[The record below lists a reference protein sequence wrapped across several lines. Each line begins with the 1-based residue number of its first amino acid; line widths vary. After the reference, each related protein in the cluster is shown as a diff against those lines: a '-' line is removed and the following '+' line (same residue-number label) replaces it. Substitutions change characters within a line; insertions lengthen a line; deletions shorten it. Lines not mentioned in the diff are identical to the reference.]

1 MAFKSPGIYFREIDN
16 TEYTNPAAEINT
28 TVAIVGF
35 AKKGPIGVPTEITS
49 YNDFKSTFGSPIAGQ
64 YAGLAVRSVLSA
76 GGSVL
81 YTRIADD
88 TLATSSSVILK
99 TSVEA
104 ADGMLVVNSK
114 SNITVGTEGYFN
126 KTLYTGVLEDSTD
139 DTINKTM
146 ILRSPSSGKF
156 QLNEILKQ
164 LNSSLAENYGFTE
177 YVLKNTISGSRR
189 SFSLNVNGTNSETNE
204 AVKETIGPY
213 FIDIYNNEDGSSL
226 ASSLNQVISNGTT
239 PYQKFEIWNSALE
252 NSADNDNTDLT
263 FSTEALGLNRA
274 KYINVSLEGQE
285 TKQVSI
291 PLITTNTVTAEE
303 LAKKFSI
310 ALSNFGI
317 TAEYVWNVKNGKPYF
332 LFSSTN
338 NTGFTLLPFTDSD
351 GVPKDTSLFVPYAPK
366 NPTAADKL
374 SEMVYL
380 VSNGEGGYKAKGP
393 ESSID
398 YDEKTPKENIL
409 IFGWNDNVDRTN
421 YSENDLPAVVEYNS
435 DTNSL
440 IFTVA
445 NNKATKLKALNSSI
459 EVVSTNLGRFDLF
472 DNGATS
478 SDSSDAAMIASAQDN
493 RKSIGTKLF
502 SMNGEEAVD
511 INIKRNSDGQIY
523 FYQSGKTS
531 TPSLVTFDDYN
542 KNLNEE
548 EQKTKK
554 KEKYQAKDI
563 TNLFGNM
570 MTEEDFENNNLKS
583 GEYRCMLQ
591 KIGNPEISASKHDM
605 VIFTAKEKG
614 SGTTDI
620 GIEIYTSYSPFA
632 VDGKVEAT
640 HYIDLYVNGIKKESW
655 EDVSYKRADDNYFE
669 KLINK
674 DPDNGGSAYV
684 TVSSKKNETDEELNV
699 PDTAELVAG
708 GIVYLGTAINEK
720 SIKRT
725 DDIAANAYDYYD
737 YAVGNDGIPVNTND
751 LFCEAMNTEDSG
763 LSNKDLYSWHIL
775 ITPDNITQEV
785 QESAIAL
792 CEYMEDAMYI
802 ADPPQGLSRKGVID
816 WHNGKSEYRDTPF
829 NSNFVAT
836 YWPWCKVYD
845 SSVSEYVW
853 VMPSV
858 IRAAQ
863 YCKVDKDYAPW
874 YAPAGETNGYL
885 STVIDIESLP
895 NKTDRDALYLDQ
907 NRVNPL
913 LKLRNGN
920 ILAYG
925 EKTTQRK
932 NSTLTKIHTRR
943 MLIALKKELS
953 AAIKGYVFQPTA
965 TENISKIKANVQA
978 IMEQYKAGGGV
989 ASYTVICDGTNNT
1002 TETLQQDILNIAIA
1016 CVPVGCIEQ
1025 VEISFT
1031 LNKSE

>member
-49 YNDFKSTFGSPIAGQ
+49 YNDFKTTFGAPISGQ

-114 SNITVGTEGYFN
+114 SNITVGSEGYYN
-126 KTLYTGVLEDSTD
+126 KTLYAGVLEDSTD

-146 ILRSPSSGKF
+146 ILRSPASGKF

-164 LNSSLAENYGFTE
+164 LNSSIAENYGFTE
-177 YVLKNTISGSRR
+177 YSLRNTISGSRR
-189 SFSLNVNGTNSETNE
+189 SFSLNISGTNSET
-204 AVKETIGPY
+204 KETVIKTVGPY
-213 FIDIYNNEDGSSL
+213 FVDIYNNEDGSSL
-226 ASSLNQVISNGTT
+226 ASSLNQIISNGTT
-239 PYQKFEIWNSALE
+239 PYQKFELWNTPEISEGGSDSNADLE
-252 NSADNDNTDLT
+252 FNTE
-263 FSTEALGLNRA
+263 SIGLNRV
-274 KYINVSLEGQE
+274 KYINVALDGQE

-291 PLITTNTVTAEE
+291 SMVSSTTITAKD
-303 LAKKFSI
+303 LADKLST

-317 TAEYVWNVKNGKPYF
+317 TVEYVWNTKKPYL

-338 NTGFTLLPFTDSD
+338 NTGFTILPFTDD
-351 GVPKDTSLFVPYAPK
+351 KGIPKDTSLFVPCASQK
-366 NPTAADKL
+366 VSSAEKL
-374 SEMVYL
+374 SDMVYL
-380 VSNGEGGYKAKGP
+380 IPNDSGYKVIGP
-393 ESSID
+393 ETSET
-398 YDEKTPKENIL
+398 YDSTPKNNIL
-409 IFGWNDNVDRTN
+409 LFGWNDSVNKTN
-421 YSENDLPAVVEYNS
+421 YNAESDLPAIVEYNS

-440 IFTVA
+440 IFTVV
-445 NNKATKLKALNSSI
+445 NNKFTNLKVLDSAI
-459 EVVSTNLGRFDLF
+459 EVVSTELGRFDLF
-472 DNGATS
+472 DNGNAS
-478 SDSSDAAMIASAQDN
+478 SDTSDADAIAKANDN
-493 RKSIGTKLF
+493 KRNIGSKLF
-502 SMNGEEAVD
+502 STKGEEAID
-511 INIKRNSDGQIY
+511 ISIKRNSDGQIY
-523 FYQSGKTS
+523 FYQSGRTT
-531 TPSLVTFDDYN
+531 TPSLITFEEYN
-542 KNLNEE
+542 KNHA
-548 EQKTKK
+548 K

-563 TNLFGNM
+563 TDLFGDI
-570 MTEEDFENNNLKS
+570 MTEEDFESNNLKA

-591 KIGNPEISASKHDM
+591 KIGNPEVSASKHDM

-632 VDGKVEAT
+632 VDGKIEAT

-655 EDVSYKRADDNYFE
+655 EDVSYKRTDDNYFE

-684 TVSSKKNETDEELNV
+684 TVTSKKNETSEELNV

-708 GIVYLGTAINEK
+708 GIVYLGTAIDDK
-720 SIKRT
+720 SVKKT
-725 DDIAANAYDYYD
+725 DDVATNAYDYYD
-737 YAVGNDGIPVNTND
+737 YAIGNDGVPTNTND
-751 LFCEAMNTEDSG
+751 LFCEAMNTENSG

-785 QESAIAL
+785 QESAITL

-845 SSVSEYVW
+845 SSAGEYVW

-858 IRAAQ
+858 IMAAQ

-953 AAIKGYVFQPTA
+953 AAIKGYIFQPTA

-978 IMEQYKAGGGV
+978 IMEQYKTGGGI
-989 ASYTVICDGTNNT
+989 ASYTVVCDGTNNT